1 MFGIEIDLI
10 VFVENLKTLSLQ
22 AIDLSLAVGLKQKFM
37 NGKRLDGIQVE
48 SFKSYKER
56 QFL

>member
-22 AIDLSLAVGLKQKFM
+22 AIDLSLAVGLEQKFM
-37 NGKRLDGIQVE
+37 NGKRLDGIQVA